1 MKYLTNDEE
10 ILTGEQAQEHKNLKK
25 TQKIEIML
33 DGRLLNV

>member
-1 MKYLTNDEE
+1 MKYFTNDED
-10 ILTGEQAQEHKNLKK
+10 ILTGEQAQEHKILKK